1 MGFNMFDVGWGERL
15 LRSSRNAPHSLSQ
28 FVAVIR
34 LPSLHSAIPAARPI
48 ILYLYRRGHVACLS
62 RYLTPNALAIDVDGG
77 GDLVGRS
84 VERIATSGMIG
95 AYPPLLLHV
104 DIHPTSGAM
113 PENLAGNVFFVLM
126 IESFLQ
132 ISVILL
138 VQGILAKQHLSWSQR
153 SLRAL
158 GFFLPFFLM
167 QIMMAFG
174 VVAGLMVF
182 IVPGIF
188 VFVRWTLAPYFM
200 MLQGQGALASLK
212 SSWRLTQGYGW
223 DLFFA
228 LVVMMTIGL
237 IPSIFMLDNATS
249 SASAFS
255 NGVLS
260 VAGSLIGA
268 WSVVMF
274 YRAFDYIQ
282 ANPRIAE

>member
-1 MGFNMFDVGWGERL
+1 MSEWLRDSFNFCRTYWW
-15 LRSSRNAPHSLSQ
+15 
-28 FVAVIR
+28 
-34 LPSLHSAIPAARPI
+34 AIVTLVVPI
-48 ILYLYRRGHVACLS
+48 ALVRELYLINNGWY
-62 RYLTPNALAIDVDGG
+62 
-77 GDLVGRS
+77 
-84 VERIATSGMIG
+84 
-95 AYPPLLLHV
+95 AY
-104 DIHPTSGAM
+104 DPTSGAM